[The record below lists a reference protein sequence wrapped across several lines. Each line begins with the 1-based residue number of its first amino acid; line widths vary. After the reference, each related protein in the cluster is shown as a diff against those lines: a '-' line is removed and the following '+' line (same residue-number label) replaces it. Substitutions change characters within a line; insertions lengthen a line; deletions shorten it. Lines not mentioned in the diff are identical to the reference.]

1 MKDNE
6 VFTVIEDNSDEKQK
20 HLLLSG
26 VLVLFLLILIIA
38 VNLRITEIKVMGNR
52 TYTDEEVIEMIMPQR
67 RDRNP
72 VYAFFRNRFAPHK
85 SFNFVSSYDVN
96 VTGTDSCEIIIY
108 EKNPVGYIEYM
119 SGYMYFDKDGIIIE
133 SDQKKRD
140 DIPQITGLK
149 FGHIVLGRKLEVD
162 NNNLYEE
169 ILNIT
174 QQLQVYGIACQKIS
188 FDPLRNVTLSVD
200 GGDIKVKLGSDEYLS
215 SKLSLL
221 NDVIEKM
228 RFNSMKG
235 TADLS
240 SYTDRGSGSFS
251 FIPD

>member
-6 VFTVIEDNSDEKQK
+6 VFSVIEEDKDEKQK

-26 VLVLFLLILIIA
+26 VLVVFLLIMIISI
-38 VNLRITEIKVMGNR
+38 NLTITDVKVMGNR
-52 TYTDEEVIEMIMPQR
+52 SYSDDEVISMIMPGKW
-67 RDRNP
+67 DRNP
-72 VYAFFRNRFAPHK
+72 IFAFIKYKFTEHETL
-85 SFNFVSSYDVN
+85 NFVSSYNVN
-96 VTGTDSCEIIIY
+96 LTGFHSCEIIIY

-119 SGYMYFDKDGIIIE
+119 SGYMYFDKDGVIIE
-133 SDQKKRD
+133 SDSKKRN
-140 DIPQITGLK
+140 DIPEITGLK
-149 FGHIVLGRKLEVD
+149 FGHIVLGKELIVD
-162 NNNLYEE
+162 NTYLYEE

-174 QQLQVYGIACQKIS
+174 QQLQVYGIQCQKIH
-188 FDPLRNVTLSVD
+188 FDAMRNVTLHVD
-200 GGDIKVKLGSDEYLS
+200 NGDIKVKLGSDDYLS

-228 RFNSMKG
+228 RMNGMKG

-240 SYTDRGSGSFS
+240 AYTDRGSGSFT